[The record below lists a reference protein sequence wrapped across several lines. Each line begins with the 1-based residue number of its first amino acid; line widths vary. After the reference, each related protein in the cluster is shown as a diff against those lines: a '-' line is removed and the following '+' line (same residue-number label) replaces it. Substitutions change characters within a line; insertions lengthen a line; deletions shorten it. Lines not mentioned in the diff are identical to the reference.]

1 MNIPVSEAEQRM
13 RTGRLIL
20 ELILLSAPG
29 NDKEDGKLNCII
41 ALLAGVCLGIP
52 LGWALLF
59 CLVMGDIWPKEPPT
73 KDEWKVM

>member
-1 MNIPVSEAEQRM
+1 M
-13 RTGRLIL
+13 
-20 ELILLSAPG
+20 
-29 NDKEDGKLNCII
+29 NCII

>member
-1 MNIPVSEAEQRM
+1 M
-13 RTGRLIL
+13 
-20 ELILLSAPG
+20 
-29 NDKEDGKLNCII
+29 NCII

-59 CLVMGDIWPKEPPT
+59 WLVMLGDKSGKQPT

>member
-1 MNIPVSEAEQRM
+1 MNI
-13 RTGRLIL
+13 IF
-20 ELILLSAPG
+20 
-29 NDKEDGKLNCII
+29 

-59 CLVMGDIWPKEPPT
+59 CLVTKDIWPKEPPT

>member
-1 MNIPVSEAEQRM
+1 M
-13 RTGRLIL
+13 RTGRHIS
-20 ELILLSAPG
+20 ESISLSAPD

-59 CLVMGDIWPKEPPT
+59 WLVMLGDKSGKQPT